1 MTTTP
6 AEPLFPWL
14 PPARV
19 LRWLG
24 LTDSDEAAA
33 IAEDCRRAAAAWCE
47 TQRPDLIDADTG
59 VFSVSDAIVQAGVMA
74 AARLYIRKGS
84 GAGLPAYA
92 ELGAGDVLRLDPDV
106 ARLLGIGVYAPPRIG

>member
-6 AEPLFPWL
+6 DEPLFPWL
-14 PPARV
+14 PAARV

-24 LTDSDEAAA
+24 LTDTDEAAA

-47 TQRPDLIDADTG
+47 MQRPSLIDPQTG
-59 VFSVSDAIVQAGVMA
+59 EFTASEAIVQAGVMA
-74 AARLYIRKGS
+74 TARLYVRKGS

-92 ELGAGDVLRLDPDV
+92 ELGAGDVLSLDPDV
-106 ARLLGIGVYAPPRIG
+106 ARLLGTGVYARPTVG